1 MQGKKPAAEKFDD
14 FEHADA
20 LAHSRQVR
28 PQDEIAALGGCR
40 SLSTWSPV
48 GCRLPTLDYRI
59 EEVPPRPHHRPHRAP
74 RADDGYFG
82 SADRRCRTR
91 TALCPCDKHRGG
103 AEPALSAA

>member
-1 MQGKKPAAEKFDD
+1 MHRIQGKKPAAQMFDD

-48 GCRLPTLDYRI
+48 GCRLPTLDTASKRYHLVRTIGRI
-59 EEVPPRPHHRPHRAP
+59 VRPERMMGTSEARIVGAGHGRRYAHATSIVAVLSPR
-74 RADDGYFG
+74 
-82 SADRRCRTR
+82 
-91 TALCPCDKHRGG
+91 
-103 AEPALSAA
+103 